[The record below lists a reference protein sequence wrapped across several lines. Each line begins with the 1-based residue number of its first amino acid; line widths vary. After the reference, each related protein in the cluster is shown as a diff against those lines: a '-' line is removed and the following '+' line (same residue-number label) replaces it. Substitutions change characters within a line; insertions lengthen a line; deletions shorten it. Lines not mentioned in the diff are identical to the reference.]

1 MRHEV
6 EPILD
11 AQVSLSDGRSL
22 AYAVWG
28 DPDGQTVLLFH
39 GAPGSRMFTPD
50 PDLTARAGVRLVT
63 VDRPGYGRSD
73 ADPGR
78 TILDWPADILQLAD
92 AIQAPRFAIAAH
104 SSGGPYA
111 LACAV
116 QLSNRISAVTLVSC
130 PAPYDVPMTQ
140 VADDEDRAL
149 TRLCRD
155 DPDRAVA
162 RFAESIAVVVDD
174 PEVFL
179 TVPRPPPDSE
189 LLADEGIRNMFLRT
203 IHEAVRQGADAYG
216 RDCVLERRPWG
227 FALGDVDQNVSIW
240 HGEQDGVVDPAQA
253 AALKDE
259 LHVAHLS
266 LVPDDGHGLILAR
279 WTDILDDL
287 RARLHGR
294 G

>member
-130 PAPYDVPMTQ
+130 PAPYDVPIRC
-140 VADDEDRAL
+140 AG
-149 TRLCRD
+149 
-155 DPDRAVA
+155 P
-162 RFAESIAVVVDD
+162 
-174 PEVFL
+174 
-179 TVPRPPPDSE
+179 VPRAPWS
-189 LLADEGIRNMFLRT
+189 ASRSSTSWSMQC
-203 IHEAVRQGADAYG
+203 VRSG
-216 RDCVLERRPWG
+216 
-227 FALGDVDQNVSIW
+227 
-240 HGEQDGVVDPAQA
+240 
-253 AALKDE
+253 AALQ
-259 LHVAHLS
+259 L
-266 LVPDDGHGLILAR
+266 GLLWR
-279 WTDILDDL
+279 
-287 RARLHGR
+287 RLLGGDR
-294 G
+294 